1 MLYQRPH
8 IDRGWM
14 AAFAAAIALVC
25 VVVLTLQIRDRWQS
39 PDIKSLDQA
48 EHSTT
53 GQAAHDAGARVLPT
67 EPRLSVEPTPDGPKP
82 AQPAT
87 PN

>member
-8 IDRGWM
+8 IDRAWIG
-14 AAFAAAIALVC
+14 AFAAAIALVC

-39 PDIKSLDQA
+39 PEIRSFDQA

-53 GQAAHDAGARVLPT
+53 GQVARDAGARLLPT
-67 EPRLSVEPTPDGPKP
+67 DPRPAVEPTPAGPKP
-82 AQPAT
+82 VQPAA